1 MYPAC
6 NPTLTCQVPT
16 EPPTEPDPRGRLER
30 HVPPSRVRPPP
41 PGSAPPQRARCGGGE
56 RENSSAPSAGATKSQ
71 HDHSSTGAGFFGG
84 TAMHYDVGDLVL
96 VHQQLV
102 DSQQMH
108 DAQEVSNVSYE
119 VGMYAQQAHD
129 WPAMLTYPHTT
140 YLLQAYDRRMA
151 SSHMSTDASSIFTN
165 WQSRGAW
172 GGMVERTPLGRARAR
187 PLRLR
192 RARPVAL
199 GVSTRP

>member
-1 MYPAC
+1 MEHVSTRIQPATLRMRGCNATYPVC

-16 EPPTEPDPRGRLER
+16 ESPTEPDPRGRLER

-108 DAQEVSNVSYE
+108 DAQQARELVSRYV
-119 VGMYAQQAHD
+119 
-129 WPAMLTYPHTT
+129 
-140 YLLQAYDRRMA
+140 
-151 SSHMSTDASSIFTN
+151 
-165 WQSRGAW
+165 
-172 GGMVERTPLGRARAR
+172 
-187 PLRLR
+187 
-192 RARPVAL
+192 RPV
-199 GVSTRP
+199 GT